1 MDTQR
6 GNTTKHKVALGF
18 YPKNNSHARPT
29 NNSQTRRNV
38 TNYRS
43 EVKNLLKN
51 KYVTTPQKLWFKTK
65 LRIYKNTNDNLKT
78 HIKQLKASICE
89 NEQNAL
95 KDKEIERMEALR
107 TVNYGEEYGTN
118 ITREHISRQP
128 SAHGFCRDIKT
139 NV

>member
-1 MDTQR
+1 MDTRR
-6 GNTTKHKVALGF
+6 GNTRKHKVALGF

-51 KYVTTPQKLWFKTK
+51 KYVTTPQKLWFQTK

-78 HIKQLKASICE
+78 YIKQLKASICE

-95 KDKEIERMEALR
+95 KDAEVERLEGLR
-107 TVNYGEEYGTN
+107 TVKYGEKYEKN
-118 ITREHISRQP
+118 ITREQISYQP
-128 SAHGFCRDIKT
+128 SEYDYCRDIKT
-139 NV
+139 NA

>member
-1 MDTQR
+1 MDTRR
-6 GNTTKHKVALGF
+6 GNTRKHKVALGF

-43 EVKNLLKN
+43 EVKNLLNN

-65 LRIYKNTNDNLKT
+65 LRIYKNTNDNLKIY
-78 HIKQLKASICE
+78 IKQLKTSICE

-95 KDKEIERMEALR
+95 KDKEIERREARR
-107 TVNYGEEYGTN
+107 TVKYGEEYGKN
-118 ITREHISRQP
+118 ITRENISRQP
-128 SAHGFCRDIKT
+128 SEHGFCSDINT
-139 NV
+139 NA